1 MTYKKFDQ
9 KLFNKNDVPAREA
22 AKKFWESRGV
32 HARDNPDV
40 YGPDLILDIDN
51 LLEVEIKHTW
61 RDKFPFDTLQLPARK
76 EKFAKIGCM
85 FMVFNSALTQA
96 FLFDGDTVLDSPK
109 KEVYNKYVSK
119 GELFFQIP
127 INKVRLCEL

>member
-40 YGPDLILDIDN
+40 YGPDLILDIGN

-61 RDKFPFDTLQLPARK
+61 RDKFPFDTLQLPERK

-85 FMVFNSALTQA
+85 FMVFNSNLTQA